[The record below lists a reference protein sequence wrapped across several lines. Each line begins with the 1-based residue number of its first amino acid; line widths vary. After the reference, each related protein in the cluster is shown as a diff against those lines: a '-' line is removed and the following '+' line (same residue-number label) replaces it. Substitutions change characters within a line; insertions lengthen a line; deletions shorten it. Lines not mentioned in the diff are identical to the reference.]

1 MKVEISIP
9 EVVDIFKEINKQ
21 PEQLYEMIRVDIR
34 ETVGKYLSELMDA
47 ELTHFL
53 GRKRYERRQGNV
65 NHRNGSYDRNFTLKG
80 IGEVDIQVP
89 RDRQGNFKTHVIP
102 RSKRYE
108 DAIRQ
113 DLCLMFLTGISTR
126 TLSMIS
132 KKLIGRKI
140 SAGEVSNANKEL
152 IEAAEKWRTRD
163 LSQELFKYIFVD
175 GVCFDMRIGKSIE
188 TVPVL
193 VAIGVKKSGHKMVL
207 GLQAGD
213 KESASNWR
221 EFFKDFK
228 KRGLNSQEVTL
239 GIMDGLPGLE
249 RVFKEE
255 FTNSRVQ
262 RCQVHVARNILAK
275 VSKKLK
281 KAVADDLR
289 SIFYASSKKK
299 AKEFV
304 EQFTNKWEKDLPSAV
319 KCLDSSI
326 NSCLTFFDFPEE
338 EWISLRTTN
347 IIERLN
353 KEFKR
358 RTKSME
364 IVAGERACYT
374 LLAFICLKMELHWR
388 SNPIGK
394 VRNNLPFFKEL
405 AVDQAVINFTQN
417 S

>member
-1 MKVEISIP
+1 MKVEISVP
-9 EVVDIFKEINKQ
+9 EVVNIFKEIQEQ
-21 PEQLYEMIRVDIR
+21 PEQLYEMIRTDIR
-34 ETVGKYLSELMDA
+34 ETIGKYLSGLMDA

-53 GRKRYERRQGNV
+53 GRKRYERRQGDV

-80 IGEVDIQVP
+80 IGEVDLQVP
-89 RDRQGNFKTHVIP
+89 RDRKGAFKTNVIP
-102 RSKRYE
+102 RGKRYE
-108 DAIRQ
+108 DALRQ
-113 DLCLMFLTGISTR
+113 DVCLMFLTGISTR
-126 TLSMIS
+126 SLSMIS

-140 SAGEVSNANKEL
+140 SAGEVSNVNKQL

-163 LSQELFKYIFVD
+163 LSEESIKYMFVD

-193 VAIGVKKSGHKMVL
+193 VAIGVKETGHKLVL

-221 EFFKDFK
+221 EFFKDLK
-228 KRGLNSQEVTL
+228 KRRLDCQKVTL

-255 FTNSRVQ
+255 FSNAKIQ
-262 RCQVHVARNILAK
+262 RCQVHVAKNVLAK
-275 VSKKLK
+275 VTKKFK
-281 KAVADDLR
+281 TAVADDIR

-299 AKEFV
+299 AMEFFS
-304 EQFTNKWEKDLPSAV
+304 EFKKRWGKDLPSAV
-319 KCLDSSI
+319 KCLDNSI
-326 NSCLTFFDFPEE
+326 VACLTFFTFPEE
-338 EWISLRTTN
+338 EWISLRTSN

-358 RTKSME
+358 RTKPME
-364 IVAGERACYT
+364 IVAGEQACYT
-374 LLAFICLKMELHWR
+374 LLAFISIKMELHWR

-394 VRNNLPFFKEL
+394 VRKNLPFFKEL
-405 AVDQAVINFTQN
+405 AHNNFTQLN
-417 S
+417 